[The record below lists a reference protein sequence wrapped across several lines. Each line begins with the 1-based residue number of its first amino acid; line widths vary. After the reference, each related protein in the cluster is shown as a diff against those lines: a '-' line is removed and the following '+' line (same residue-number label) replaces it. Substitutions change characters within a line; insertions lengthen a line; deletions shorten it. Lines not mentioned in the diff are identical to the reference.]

1 MYRIV
6 HTGAGRDSTSFRSG
20 CCRPCVRFLGRRRRP
35 IAGILA
41 GALLVAAAA
50 VWVPLAVRADAPA
63 AQASAEREFGK
74 LLDAVVEKTAK
85 EFWDKERLAEVG
97 WEKRAAEV
105 RQSVVDAPDL
115 QEAARRINALLGE
128 LKTSHTG
135 LLTPDDVEYYILL
148 AVFGGADMP
157 QQERD
162 ERFWGAGV
170 TYAGIGHFSVRID
183 GRDFV
188 DAVLEGSPAD
198 RAGLKV
204 GDEILAVD
212 GAPYHPIR
220 SFRGK
225 VGHRASVTIRRTKDG
240 PTETLAVPV
249 MSIAP
254 LHAFREA
261 TRASVRVIERDGRRI
276 GYVHVWASVGEDS
289 AGALRDALD
298 KLGATTP
305 NSRGSGRRSGEPPRL
320 DGLIV
325 DMRGRIGG
333 TGSNAG
339 RYLDILDARGPLVR
353 SRNKDADRR
362 SADLRRRT
370 AVLIDH
376 HTRSTAELFVHAYK
390 RERQGPL
397 IGTRTAGAVSA
408 ASAFAM
414 PGGNLLYLAVTG
426 LEIDGEILEGPG
438 VTPDIEVARP
448 IPYSNGTD
456 PVLDAA
462 VEHLVRKVAPR
473 QPEGA
478 VPSGSN

>member
-1 MYRIV
+1 MPTLLSRSRRNRRFA
-6 HTGAGRDSTSFRSG
+6 AGL
-20 CCRPCVRFLGRRRRP
+20 PLPGRKYVP
-35 IAGILA
+35 LLA
-41 GALLVAAAA
+41 GLLLVAAAA
-50 VWVPLAVRADAPA
+50 PWVAWAPSPARAEAPA
-63 AQASAEREFGK
+63 AQVSVEGDFGK

-85 EFWDKERLAEVG
+85 GFWDKDRLAQVG

-105 RQSVVDAPDL
+105 RQSVAEAPSL
-115 QEAARRINALLGE
+115 EEAALRINTLLGE
-128 LKTSHTG
+128 LKTSHTN
-135 LLTPDDVEYYILL
+135 LYTPDDVEYYILL

-188 DAVLEGSPAD
+188 DAVLEGSPAE

-212 GAPYHPIR
+212 GAPYHPVR

-225 VGHRASVTIRRTKDG
+225 VGHRADVTIRRTQDG
-240 PTETLAVPV
+240 PAETLSVPV

-261 TRASVRVIERDGRRI
+261 TRASARVIERDGRRI
-276 GYVHVWASVGEDS
+276 GYVHVWDSVGEES
-289 AGALRDALD
+289 ADALRDALS
-298 KLGATTP
+298 KLGLP
-305 NSRGSGRRSGEPPRL
+305 SRGSGRRSGEHPKL

-325 DMRGRIGG
+325 DMRGKIGG

-339 RYLDILDARGPLVR
+339 RFLDILDARGPLVR
-353 SRNKDADRR
+353 SRNRDADRG
-362 SADLRRRT
+362 SADVRRRT
-370 AVLIDH
+370 AILIDH
-376 HTRSTAELFVHAYK
+376 HTRSTAELFAHAYK

-397 IGTRTAGAVSA
+397 FGTRTAGAVSA
-408 ASAFAM
+408 AAAFAM

-426 LEIDGEILEGPG
+426 LEVDGEVLEGPG
-438 VTPDIEVARP
+438 VAPDIEVARP
-448 IPYSNGTD
+448 IPYSNDAD
-456 PVLDAA
+456 PVLETA
-462 VEHLVRKVAPR
+462 VEHLARKAAR
-473 QPEGA
+473 SQPEQGAPAPA
-478 VPSGSN
+478 VPSRSGAW

>member
-1 MYRIV
+1 M
-6 HTGAGRDSTSFRSG
+6 GRLIT
-20 CCRPCVRFLGRRRRP
+20 
-35 IAGILA
+35 GILA
-41 GALLVAAAA
+41 GAVLLAAAA
-50 VWVPLAVRADAPA
+50 PWTPPVARAEAPA
-63 AQASAEREFGK
+63 AQASVERDLEK
-74 LLDAVVEKTAK
+74 LFDAVVEKTAK
-85 EFWDKERLAEVG
+85 AFWDKGRLAEIG
-97 WEKRAAEV
+97 WDKRAAQL
-105 RQSVVDAPDL
+105 RQGVVDAPDL
-115 QEAARRINALLGE
+115 DEAARRINALLGE
-128 LKTSHTG
+128 LKTSHTV
-135 LLTPDDVEYYILL
+135 LLTPDDVDYYILL

-157 QQERD
+157 QPERD

-170 TYAGIGHFSVRID
+170 TYAGIGHFSVRIE

-188 DAVLEGSPAD
+188 DAVLEGSPAE

-225 VGHRASVTIRRTKDG
+225 VGHSANVTVRRTRDG
-240 PTETLAVPV
+240 AAETLAIPV

-261 TRASVRVIERDGRRI
+261 TRASARTIERDGLRI

-289 AGALRDALD
+289 ASALRDALD

-305 NSRGSGRRSGEPPRL
+305 AFLANSRGSGRRSGDPPKL
-320 DGLIV
+320 DGLII
-325 DMRGRIGG
+325 DMRGKVGG

-339 RYLDILDARGPLVR
+339 RYLDILDARGPRVR
-353 SRNKDADRR
+353 SRNKDADRG
-362 SADLRRRT
+362 SADVRRRT

-408 ASAFAM
+408 ASAYAM

-426 LEIDGEILEGPG
+426 LEVDGDILEGPG
-438 VTPDIEVARP
+438 VAPDIEVARP
-448 IPYSNGTD
+448 IPYSNGAD
-456 PVLDAA
+456 PVLETA
-462 VEHLVRKVAPR
+462 VEVLVRKAGPR
-473 QPEGA
+473 ARPDEA
-478 VPSGSN
+478 APSGSN